1 MPRPSKDGRAA
12 RPPRRRQLTEL
23 YVRKVRGEPD
33 GAFNVWDTKQ
43 RGLAL
48 QVQPSGYRSF
58 KAVYAHAGRP
68 RWYHIGDAAKI
79 GLADARRIAAEVMLA
94 AIQGKDPVADR
105 QAERGTGTFA
115 ELAERYVA
123 QYARKHNK
131 SWQQADSLVRRLLL
145 PRWGKLGVDAIHRAD
160 VKAMMGRIEAPVLAN
175 QVLAAGSA
183 IFTWAVKQDVL
194 KINPCVG
201 IDRNPTRSRER
212 VLSDTEI
219 VRFWAAFDQIDP
231 VRSGALKCILL
242 TGQRPG
248 EVAHMRREHIIDG
261 WWQMLG
267 APDPKTFWP
276 GTKNGAGHRVWLAE
290 PVQAILAEIDETD
303 VLDDGNATTGFVFA
317 GQRGRPIVGLD
328 AAMREVCAALGV
340 TEKATPHDL
349 RRTFSS
355 RVTGLGFGKDAMNRL
370 TNHKEGGIASV
381 YDRHEYADENRR
393 IMETIAAHILGLVEG
408 RGADGTVVDISSG
421 RGHRRG
427 P

>member
-12 RPPRRRQLTEL
+12 RPPRRRKLNSL
-23 YVRKVRGEPD
+23 FVRKVRGEPD
-33 GAFNVWDTKQ
+33 GAYNVWDTEQ

-58 KAVYAHAGRP
+58 KLVYARAGRP

-79 GLADARRIAAEVMLA
+79 GLADARRIAARVMLA
-94 AIQGKDPVADR
+94 AIEGKDPVAER
-105 QAERGTGTFA
+105 QAERGAGTFA
-115 ELAERYVA
+115 ELAERYLVQHA
-123 QYARKHNK
+123 KKHNK
-131 SWQQADSLVRRLLL
+131 SWQQADRLVRRWLL

-183 IFTWAVKQDVL
+183 IFAWAVKQDAL
-194 KINPCVG
+194 KINPCIG
-201 IDRNPTRSRER
+201 IDRNPTQSRER

-231 VRSGALKCILL
+231 VRSSALKCILL

-261 WWQMLG
+261 WWQMPG

-276 GTKNGAGHRVWLAE
+276 GTKNGANHQAWLAE
-290 PVQAILAEIDETD
+290 PVQAILAE
-303 VLDDGNATTGFVFA
+303 LDDGKATTGFVFA
-317 GQRGRPIVGLD
+317 GGRGRPIVGLD

-340 TEKATPHDL
+340 LEKATPHDL

-355 RVTGLGFGKDAMNRL
+355 RVTGLGFGRDAMNRL

-381 YDRHEYADENRR
+381 YDRHGYAEENKR
-393 IMETIAAHILGLVEG
+393 IMETVAAHIVALVEG
-408 RGADGTVVDISSG
+408 RGADGTVVEF
-421 RGHRRG
+421 RR
-427 P
+427 

>member
-1 MPRPSKDGRAA
+1 MPRPSKEGRAA
-12 RPPRRRQLTEL
+12 RPPRRRKLTSL
-23 YVRKVRGEPD
+23 FVRKVRGEPD
-33 GAFNVWDTKQ
+33 GAFNVWDTEQ

-58 KAVYAHAGRP
+58 KLVYARAGRP

-79 GLADARRIAAEVMLA
+79 GLADARRIAARVMLA
-94 AIQGKDPVADR
+94 AIEGKDPVAER

-115 ELAERYVA
+115 ELAERYLA
-123 QYARKHNK
+123 QHAKKHNK
-131 SWQQADSLVRRLLL
+131 SWQQADRLVRRWLL

-183 IFTWAVKQDVL
+183 IFAWAVKQDAL
-194 KINPCVG
+194 KINPCIG
-201 IDRNPTRSRER
+201 IDRNRTQSRER

-231 VRSGALKCILL
+231 VRSSALKCILL

-248 EVAHMRREHIIDG
+248 EVAHMRREHIVDG
-261 WWQMLG
+261 WWEMPG

-276 GTKNGAGHRVWLAE
+276 GTKNGASHRVWLAE
-290 PVQAILAEIDETD
+290 PVQTILAE
-303 VLDDGNATTGFVFA
+303 LDDGNATTGFVFA

-381 YDRHEYADENRR
+381 YDRHGYADENKK
-393 IMETIAAHILGLVEG
+393 IMETVAAHILALVEG
-408 RGADGTVVDISSG
+408 RGADGTVVEF
-421 RGHRRG
+421 RR
-427 P
+427 